1 MSAVTGSIVSSKSI
15 SLSRAARTLR
25 KFVESDTAAKPDI
38 AAYLRRTAA
47 AFNDLIEFHN
57 KIKRG
62 KDENAGH
69 EEMEQG
75 RKESFVGLGS
85 EQYGGDDGAV
95 REVGDGDWA
104 SEKKKKKKKRRRE
117 NVDTRSDDGF
127 DQVEK
132 EINTERETGNLV
144 DELRVNSEADSGRK
158 KKKRKKSEKRKEIEE
173 N

>member
-38 AAYLRRTAA
+38 AAYLRRTSA

-57 KIKRG
+57 EIKHR
-62 KDENAGH
+62 KYKNAGI
-69 EEMEQG
+69 EEMEE
-75 RKESFVGLGS
+75 ESCMGLGS
-85 EQYGGDDGAV
+85 EQCGGDDGAV
-95 REVGDGDWA
+95 REVEDGDWA
-104 SEKKKKKKKRRRE
+104 SEKKKKKKKRKRE
-117 NVDTRSDDGF
+117 NVDTKSDDGF

-132 EINTERETGNLV
+132 EIN
-144 DELRVNSEADSGRK
+144 SEADTGRK
-158 KKKRKKSEKRKEIEE
+158 KKKRKHSEKQKKIEE

>member
-1 MSAVTGSIVSSKSI
+1 M
-15 SLSRAARTLR
+15 
-25 KFVESDTAAKPDI
+25 
-38 AAYLRRTAA
+38 
-47 AFNDLIEFHN
+47 
-57 KIKRG
+57 
-62 KDENAGH
+62 
-69 EEMEQG
+69 EEG
-75 RKESFVGLGS
+75 RKESFVRLGS

-132 EINTERETGNLV
+132 EIYTERETGNLV